1 MSREDTIQLIE
12 SSAKKANAFDELVQF
27 QGIVLEYIPTP

>member
-1 MSREDTIQLIE
+1 MKRVNHIE
-12 SSAKKANAFDELVQF
+12 ARRVLTLVQF